1 MARMYSAKRRVLR
14 NESRFL
20 LALSC
25 GVGYTGHNVIEPL
38 PHRTLKVTVWLVL
51 CTLGVFGAVRRV
63 AVQGPR
69 FIRSQLTWFDRTGK
83 KLGVIGNMADYGNV
97 ELSSDGDRIAVGVLS
112 DLERG
117 TRDIWIVDVASGRHR
132 AFTSDAADEN
142 WAIWSRDGR
151 SLVFNSGRNGGL
163 DLYQAASTATAEFPG
178 SELLVDRDAKW
189 PVSWSADGRYILYV
203 TSGQRPGNHILV
215 LPLFGDRKP
224 FSFMRTD
231 DTENWAAFS
240 PDGKWV
246 AYSSTESGQAEVYV
260 AAFPPAASPRKWPV
274 SRGGGSQARWRR
286 DGKELYF
293 LSSDRSIMASTVNA
307 NGTTIDIGPAHA
319 LFDVRFAYGQYHT
332 FDVTADGQRFLV
344 NALVTPPGTP
354 VIAH

>member
-1 MARMYSAKRRVLR
+1 MPRTNGVILCVVSCLCVLGA
-14 NESRFL
+14 SR
-20 LALSC
+20 A
-25 GVGYTGHNVIEPL
+25 GGQG
-38 PHRTLKVTVWLVL
+38 
-51 CTLGVFGAVRRV
+51 
-63 AVQGPR
+63 GPR

-83 KLGVIGNMADYGNV
+83 KLGVVGNMADYGNV
-97 ELSSDGDRIAVGVLS
+97 ELSPAGDRIAVGVLS

-117 TRDIWIVDVASGRHR
+117 TRDIWIVDVATGRHT

-151 SLVFNSGRNGGL
+151 SVVFNSGRNGGL
-163 DLYQAASTATAEFPG
+163 DLYQADSTATTALPG
-178 SELLVDRDAKW
+178 SALLVDRDAKW

-224 FSFMRTD
+224 FPFMRTE

-240 PDGKWV
+240 PDAKWV

-260 AAFPPAASPRKWPV
+260 AAFPQAASGRKWSV

-293 LSSDRSIMASTVNA
+293 LSSDRSIMASTVNVS
-307 NGTTIDIGPAHA
+307 GSTIDVGVPQP
-319 LFDVRFAYGQYHT
+319 LFDVRFPWGQYHA

-344 NALVTPPGTP
+344 NTLVTPPGTP